1 MENQTQNEIK
11 DLKKL
16 LPSNIISEVKEEFSQ
31 EPKENEFKL
40 SEVSRKVSNFV

>member
-1 MENQTQNEIK
+1 MENQLQNEIK

-31 EPKENEFKL
+31 EPKEDDLKL
-40 SEVSRKVSNFV
+40 SEISRKVSNFV

>member
-1 MENQTQNEIK
+1 MENQLQNEIK

-31 EPKENEFKL
+31 GTKEDELKL
-40 SEVSRKVSNFV
+40 SEISRKVSNFV